1 MKRPLVS
8 SLLLT
13 LAACTA
19 EPAPVVPAPPTPTA
33 RPVLGKV
40 DLGRVPEGHTDVAAL
55 RVVSR
60 GPRRLSVDQLE
71 RSLDQLGQL
80 PEGTVK
86 FPESLAVT
94 LGRPDYVRLNA
105 ESLEASPLFMKF
117 MLDLGA
123 IVCGQLI
130 ASDPQR
136 PVEDRALTRYEDVD
150 RNIDDLLLR
159 LTGIDGEAA
168 APYRARLA
176 SVYREAST
184 SPRGAAAGWEAV
196 CIAVLTSPEFLLY

>member
-1 MKRPLVS
+1 MKRPFVS
-8 SLLLT
+8 SLLVI

-19 EPAPVVPAPPTPTA
+19 EAPVAPPAPTPTP
-33 RPVLGKV
+33 RPALGKV
-40 DLGRVPEGHTDVAAL
+40 DVGRVPEGHTDVSAL

-130 ASDPQR
+130 TSDPQR
-136 PVEDRALTRYEDVD
+136 PVDERALTRYEDVD

-176 SVYREAST
+176 EVYREASG

>member
-1 MKRPLVS
+1 MKRPIVS
-8 SLLLT
+8 FLLMT

-19 EPAPVVPAPPTPTA
+19 EAPVGPPAPTPTP
-33 RPVLGKV
+33 RPALGKV
-40 DLGRVPEGHTDVAAL
+40 DLGRVPEGHTDVSTL

-80 PEGTVK
+80 PDGTVK

-130 ASDPQR
+130 TSDPQR
-136 PVEDRALTRYEDVD
+136 PVDERALTRYEDVD

-159 LTGIDGEAA
+159 LTGIDGDAA

-176 SVYREAST
+176 EVYREASG